1 MVHGIWSY
9 ICTIIALMYVHIYV
23 HVRIER
29 ERGGG
34 RGRKKCKTNEY
45 RIKTNFKKQVE
56 YDEASDYVLLS

>member
-1 MVHGIWSY
+1 
-9 ICTIIALMYVHIYV
+9 MYVHIYV

-45 RIKTNFKKQVE
+45 KIKTNFKKQVE
-56 YDEASDYVLLS
+56 YDEASEYVLLS